1 MDDIKSDQR
10 TQILVSGMIF
20 FAIIFPMYFSYAAGS
35 TDVSYTIGGPVGN
48 YSVEGT
54 YSYHTLGE
62 GTVTV
67 ADGESESFTVNTD
80 MVSSEIEGK
89 NIVGVR
95 AILTFEDNE
104 QAPAGCSTAEDDVT
118 GHLMH
123 EDLHMTETVQSG
135 SVISIEW
142 HDSSLVNTN
151 VSNMSES
158 DIEAM
163 LDNTEMIGYGEQFL
177 EITVDVNNGD
187 CINPLFETND
197 DGEDVTYTW
206 ELISLEYEISAID

>member
-1 MDDIKSDQR
+1 M
-10 TQILVSGMIF
+10 
-20 FAIIFPMYFSYAAGS
+20 
-35 TDVSYTIGGPVGN
+35 
-48 YSVEGT
+48 
-54 YSYHTLGE
+54 
-62 GTVTV
+62 
-67 ADGESESFTVNTD
+67 NTD

-104 QAPAGCSTAEDDVT
+104 QAPAAGGCSTAEDDVT

-187 CINPLFETND
+187 CLNPLFETND